1 MHVSTLWLSLSLAA
15 SPGSASSAARATFSP
30 DEAPEALQ
38 PAIAKADAATQILQR
53 RLSGRLGEAMKEGG
67 PARAVK
73 VCRDEAS
80 RIAGEVSAKSGVALG
95 RTTDR
100 LRSARNAPPAW
111 AQPIVEAARGKRA
124 SDVKPVA
131 VDLGDR
137 VGVLRPIAVGGAC
150 LGCHGTPDRIAPD
163 VKAHL
168 AAAYPRDAANGYAE
182 GDHRGFFWAEVA
194 R

>member
-1 MHVSTLWLSLSLAA
+1 
-15 SPGSASSAARATFSP
+15 
-30 DEAPEALQ
+30 
-38 PAIAKADAATQILQR
+38 
-53 RLSGRLGEAMKEGG
+53 MKEGG
-67 PARAVK
+67 PARAVT

-80 RIAGEVSAKSGVALG
+80 RIASEVSGKTGVALG

-111 AQPIVEAARGKRA
+111 AQPLVEASRGKRG
-124 SDVKPVA
+124 SDVKPLV

-137 VGVLRPIAVGGAC
+137 IGVLRPIAMGGAC
-150 LGCHGTPDRIAPD
+150 LGCHGAPDRIAAD
-163 VKAHL
+163 VKATL
-168 AAAYPRDAANGYAE
+168 AAAYPRDAAVGYAE